1 MHEDLEAEEFASVSV
16 GRGDAALWDIGEQAY
31 LSGTRVAGSARVL
44 FSDKRDRMLEVLNR
58 VQRTGEPQVI
68 PVPRAQVWLES
79 AVAAA
84 PARGQ
89 RRLLRSQGRRSLR
102 VAAATGR
109 RTDRG
114 RGD

>member
-1 MHEDLEAEEFASVSV
+1 VSV
-16 GRGDAALWDIGEQAY
+16 GRGDAALWDIGDQAY
-31 LSGTRVAGSARVL
+31 LTGTSETGSGRVL

-68 PVPRAQVWLES
+68 PVPRTQVWLES
-79 AVAAA
+79 AVAAV

-89 RRLLRSQGRRSLR
+89 RRPLRSRSRRSRR
-102 VAAATGR
+102 VAAAGR